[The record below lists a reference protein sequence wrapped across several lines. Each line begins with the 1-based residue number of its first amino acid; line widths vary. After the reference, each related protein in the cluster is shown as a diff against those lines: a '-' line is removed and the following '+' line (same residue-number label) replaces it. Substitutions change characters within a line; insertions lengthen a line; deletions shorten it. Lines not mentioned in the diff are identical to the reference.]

1 MTEKSPAFE
10 RLDGAINYAIM
21 TKSTLVKIPMDAAL
35 EIRIQVDKQLNPLWP
50 RREMTDIGQAKGSY
64 IKYHCGDC
72 RGEIRPGNNF
82 CWHCGRKVLW
92 DETD

>member
-21 TKSTLVKIPMDAAL
+21 TKSTLVKIPIDAAL

-50 RREMTDIGQAKGSY
+50 RSEITTISQATY

-72 RGEIRPGNNF
+72 RGEIRTGDNF
-82 CWHCGRKVLW
+82 CCHCGRKVLW